1 MKDKKVSVI
10 GGGKVA
16 YFKIKSL
23 LKEGAT
29 ITVIS
34 PKLDHNITLLVEKKE
49 VQWLQKEYERCDVVS
64 SFLIIAATND
74 ELVNERVEEEAD
86 PNQLVNVVTNPER
99 GNCHFPATVRRGKL
113 ILAVSSGGASP
124 KLTKQI
130 RDHLAA
136 IYDESYEDYVDF
148 LYDCRLKI
156 KQYDDKEKRRQLLE
170 EVLEDMYRIDENKR
184 NQFYENLTE
193 YVKRKGDC

>member
-34 PKLDHNITLLVEKKE
+34 PKLDNNITLLVEKNE
-49 VQWLQKEYERCDVVS
+49 VQWLQKEYERCDVAS
-64 SFLIIAATND
+64 SFLLIAATND
-74 ELVNERVEEEAD
+74 KLVNERVAEEAD
-86 PNQLVNVVTNPER
+86 QNQLVNVVTDPER
-99 GNCHFPATVRRGKL
+99 GNCHFPAAVHRGKL

-124 KLTKQI
+124 KLTKKV
-130 RDHLAA
+130 RDHLAT
-136 IYDESYEDYVDF
+136 IYDESYENYVDF

-170 EVLEDMYRIDENKR
+170 EVLEDMYRIDATKR
-184 NQFYENLTE
+184 KQFYEKLTE
-193 YVKRKGDC
+193 YVEKKGD